1 MTKRLSLL
9 VLIALTLCALPLR
22 ADFDEL
28 ARTVERRSGA
38 KRIWIPFFGVAR
50 FVVHTTHFKGVHD
63 VQLATFEGGSFRD
76 PVLEA
81 RDVLGDGFRPLVRVH
96 SKREGEST
104 MVYARP
110 AGGDLMTLL
119 IFTADGSDT
128 TLVQVTVDAER
139 VARELIEPQRLAS
152 DRLGSRERQRR

>member
-1 MTKRLSLL
+1 MTKRISLL
-9 VLIALTLCALPLR
+9 ALIALTLCALPLR
-22 ADFDEL
+22 ADFDQL

-38 KRIWIPFFGVAR
+38 KRISIPFFGVAR
-50 FVVHTTHFKGVHD
+50 FVVHVTHLKGVHD
-63 VQLATFEGGSFRD
+63 VQLATFEGGSFREA
-76 PVLEA
+76 VLEA
-81 RDVLGDGFRPLVRVH
+81 KDVLGDGFRPLVRVH

-119 IFTADGSDT
+119 IFNADGDDT

-139 VARELIEPQRLAS
+139 VARELVEPELMAS
-152 DRLGSRERQRR
+152 KQW